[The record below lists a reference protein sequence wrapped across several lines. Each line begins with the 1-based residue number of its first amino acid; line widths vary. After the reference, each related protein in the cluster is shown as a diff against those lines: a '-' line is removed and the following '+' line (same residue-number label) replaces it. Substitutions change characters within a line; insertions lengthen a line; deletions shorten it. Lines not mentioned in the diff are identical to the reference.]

1 MATLLPAAFAS
12 KWTRL
17 FADNVFQNINGPL
30 LAEFVADVRDSFAA
44 GGEVNVP
51 DWKQDTY
58 YRGGF
63 VILFSGTKTF
73 YKAIE
78 SGYLPA
84 PNSPD
89 GDSVWEPTLSPAG
102 AGTLYQVGSVE
113 ALQAVRG
120 EWAPGRLYVLRSR
133 TDQAT
138 GAALDDVYVRA
149 LSAVQLEPTGYTI
162 SNDSLAAKPQPVSY
176 DLATDTTSPV
186 AAGAVDAYT
195 KAKTD
200 ELLAGK
206 GSAQVQQQHTQ
217 QLATLGVQ
225 GSPVM
230 VYKDNL
236 EVDGYLTI
244 DEALAD
250 NEEKTFQRFN
260 IASLTMTKSNDP
272 LKPGWAAYSNG
283 EGCTFYVRDNVVLS
297 LPGSNGDALRLTNFF
312 IFQTSGTRGG
322 RVELLT
328 TTGAEK
334 NDDGEYLTKPAE
346 LPKLLDN
353 TLAVPLRL
361 RGGAIAI
368 EGGRYVSFQG
378 SGVIHL
384 FGNVSYGYVSPDIVL
399 VDHTK
404 GTSGGDGGGAGYTD
418 AQAKQAATSLL
429 LGAATSGLAITSD
442 PGTGLLTLTNTVPS
456 FGRLYFS
463 HPAAGTGNL
472 LRQTFEIEP
481 EEAGSYQ
488 WKSDLN
494 IAQVEYQ
501 GQGVVFNGTIA
512 DFRAAI
518 FSQGSEQSYYVI
530 LTPVDVNKP
539 TKLVMKRL

>member
-1 MATLLPAAFAS
+1 VLTPLQFTERAAT
-12 KWTRL
+12 R
-17 FADNVFQNINGPL
+17 FADNEYQNITEKSFRDFADDIRNT
-30 LAEFVADVRDSFAA
+30 FVAQVA
-44 GGEVNVP
+44 VNVP
-51 DWKQDTY
+51 DYEPGRY
-58 YRGGF
+58 YAAGF
-63 VILFSGTKTF
+63 LILYSVTNSFFSAVELGF
-73 YKAIE
+73 LA
-78 SGYLPA
+78 A
-84 PNSPD
+84 PDSPD
-89 GDSVWEPTLSPAG
+89 GDSVWEPALSPVSTG
-102 AGTLYQVGSVE
+102 LNYQVGTVG
-113 ALQAVRG
+113 ALQAARG
-120 EWAPGRLYVLRSR
+120 NWSPGRLYILQGRE
-133 TDQAT
+133 DQT
-138 GAALDDVYVRA
+138 GAALDDVYVKA

-162 SNDSLAAKPQPVSY
+162 GKDSLAAEPQPVSY
-176 DLATDTTSPV
+176 DLDTDTTSPV
-186 AAGAVDAYT
+186 EVGAVDAYT
-195 KAKTD
+195 KQEAD
-200 ELLAGK
+200 ALLAGK
-206 GSAQVQQQHTQ
+206 GSALVQQQHTQ
-217 QLATLGVQ
+217 QLSTLGVQ

-230 VYKDNL
+230 VYKDDLRVN
-236 EVDGYLTI
+236 GYLTI

-260 IASLTMTKSNDP
+260 IASLNMTKSNDP

-283 EGCTFYVRDNVVLS
+283 EGCTYYVYSDVVLS
-297 LPGSNGDALRLTNFF
+297 LPGSNSDALRLTNFF
-312 IFQTSGTRGG
+312 FFQKPGTRGG

-334 NDDGEYLTKPAE
+334 NDDDEYITKPAE
-346 LPKLLDN
+346 LPTLLNN
-353 TLAVPLRL
+353 TFAVPLRL
-361 RGGAIAI
+361 RGGAINI

-384 FGNVSYGYVSPDIVL
+384 SGNVSYGYVSPSIIL

-404 GTSGGDGGGAGYTD
+404 GTGGGGDGTSYTD
-418 AQAKQAATSLL
+418 AQAKQAATQLL
-429 LGAATSGLAITSD
+429 LGAAASGIAITTD
-442 PGTGLLTLTNTVPS
+442 PGTGLLTFTNTVPS

-530 LTPVDVNKP
+530 LTPIDVNKP